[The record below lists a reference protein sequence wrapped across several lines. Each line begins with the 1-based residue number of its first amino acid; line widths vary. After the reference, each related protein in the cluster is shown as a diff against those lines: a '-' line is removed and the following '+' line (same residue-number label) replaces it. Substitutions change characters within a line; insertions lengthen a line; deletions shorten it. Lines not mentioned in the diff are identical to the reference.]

1 MLFLMELLQSLNEVN
16 MRNQV
21 IVILTIIV
29 LVVSCREDVNV
40 NLGREYKLI
49 TSASM
54 NDLAIVGRDNVVA
67 VHGHVLDYAFDS
79 TFIIVAQ
86 RPRDSVPECNGKI
99 PGMTLKKSQ
108 EAFEKSNFSQYWIID
123 KTKDFRF
130 DEMTKTF
137 SNVYGP
143 FKNQEYIFKR
153 NKLNVPTELELKKEI
168 SRQ

>member
-1 MLFLMELLQSLNEVN
+1 

-29 LVVSCREDVNV
+29 LVGSCREDVNV

-54 NDLAIVGRDNVVA
+54 NDLTIVGRDN
-67 VHGHVLDYAFDS
+67 
-79 TFIIVAQ
+79 VAQ

-130 DEMTKTF
+130 DEMTKTY

-143 FKNQEYIFKR
+143 FKNEEYILKR